1 MIAGPQH
8 RRLFA
13 TGGDRDPMQFYKSY
27 INHRPA
33 DSMTPDCP
41 FYLTVIPTNRLKD
54 SSNVWFYNKP
64 MGVNYLASL
73 MSMAAKESG
82 IDTTRKTNHSVRK
95 TCTRTLRRNH
105 IAPHKAIQIT
115 GHKNP
120 LTLLQYDG
128 ELSDDEHQEYCRYL
142 TSSSQMSTSTETV
155 RSTNG
160 NRGASQHH
168 EASSTLTATDSTVA
182 ISCSQSSAPS
192 TLQPSLPAPTLTHM
206 FGQGS
211 VLKNCS
217 INITVG
223 SRSFETPPRKY
234 KRVLPIESSSDSSQ

>member
-1 MIAGPQH
+1 
-8 RRLFA
+8 
-13 TGGDRDPMQFYKSY
+13 
-27 INHRPA
+27 
-33 DSMTPDCP
+33 MTPDCP

-105 IAPHKAIQIT
+105 VAPHKAIKIM

-128 ELSDDEHQEYCRYL
+128 ELSDDQHQEYCRYL
-142 TSSSQMSTSTETV
+142 TSSSHMSTETV
-155 RSTNG
+155 RSTDG
-160 NRGASQHH
+160 KRGPARGPASRTCCRHTL
-168 EASSTLTATDSTVA
+168 AADPFMTVLTATYGLMKIEVIDVKV
-182 ISCSQSSAPS
+182 
-192 TLQPSLPAPTLTHM
+192 
-206 FGQGS
+206 F
-211 VLKNCS
+211 VLLK
-217 INITVG
+217 
-223 SRSFETPPRKY
+223 
-234 KRVLPIESSSDSSQ
+234 